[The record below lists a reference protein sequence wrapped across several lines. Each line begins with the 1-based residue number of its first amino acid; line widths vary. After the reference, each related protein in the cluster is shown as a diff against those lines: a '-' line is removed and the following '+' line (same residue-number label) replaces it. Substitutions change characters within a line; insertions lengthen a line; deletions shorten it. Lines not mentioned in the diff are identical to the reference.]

1 MIQRDSMGFHADLMV
16 IYWDKNGWFHGDFS
30 RDFSMGFNGMF
41 FGIESNGFFM
51 LGFTKGIHLGLPSGK
66 QPHNNGKIH
75 HFQWENPL

>member
-1 MIQRDSMGFHADLMV
+1 
-16 IYWDKNGWFHGDFS
+16 
-30 RDFSMGFNGMF
+30 MGFNGMF